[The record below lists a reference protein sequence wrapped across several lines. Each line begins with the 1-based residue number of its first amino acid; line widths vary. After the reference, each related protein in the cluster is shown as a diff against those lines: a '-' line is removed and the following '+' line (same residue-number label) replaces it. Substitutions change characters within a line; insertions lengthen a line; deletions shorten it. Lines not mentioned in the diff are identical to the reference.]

1 MTYIILKYL
10 HILSMVVLFGT
21 GLGSAFYKWMADRS
35 KNLEHINV
43 TNRNVVLADWLF
55 TTPTV
60 IFQPISGIWMANI
73 IGLPLTTFWISAS
86 IGLYIL
92 AGVCWLPVVWL
103 QIRMSK
109 MSQTA
114 LDNQRSLPNDYW
126 IYARIWFWLGVPA
139 FISMVLV
146 VFLMVFKSI

>member
-1 MTYIILKYL
+1 
-10 HILSMVVLFGT
+10 
-21 GLGSAFYKWMADRS
+21 MADRS

-43 TNRNVVLADWLF
+43 TNRNVVTADWMF
-55 TTPTV
+55 TTPTI

-114 LDNQRSLPNDYW
+114 IDNQRPLPGDYW
-126 IYARIWFWLGVPA
+126 MYTKIWFWLGVPA

-146 VFLMVFKSI
+146 IFLMVFKSI

>member
-1 MTYIILKYL
+1 
-10 HILSMVVLFGT
+10 
-21 GLGSAFYKWMADRS
+21 MADRS

-43 TNRNVVLADWLF
+43 TNHNVVTADWMF
-55 TTPTV
+55 TTPTI

-103 QIRMSK
+103 QIRLSK

-114 LDNQRSLPNDYW
+114 IDNQRPLPCDYW
-126 IYARIWFWLGVPA
+126 MYTKIWFWLGVPA

-146 VFLMVFKSI
+146 IFLMVFKSI